1 MEIVIICT
9 ILGIIILLL
18 FKKLSKELK
27 PKAKDF
33 SISNTQPKETTIY
46 GPWVEKVWTL
56 EDFCKEFGNSMRVKY
71 DWVNKQTG
79 EKFAGCTFIDNNGKH
94 TFVTFHD
101 SIGVLSKEEIL
112 KRKSEL
118 KVGLNSYGNYKLY
131 SGIDR
136 YTEEVKL

>member
-1 MEIVIICT
+1 MKIVIICT
-9 ILGIIILLL
+9 VLGIIILL
-18 FKKLSKELK
+18 FEKVSKALK
-27 PKAKDF
+27 PKAKD
-33 SISNTQPKETTIY
+33 SIINNTQPKEATKY

-56 EDFCKEFGNSMRVKY
+56 EDFCKEFGHSMRVKY
-71 DWVNKQTG
+71 DLINKQTG

-101 SIGVLSKEEIL
+101 SIGVLSKEEII

>member
-9 ILGIIILLL
+9 VLGIIILLL

-131 SGIDR
+131 SGMDR